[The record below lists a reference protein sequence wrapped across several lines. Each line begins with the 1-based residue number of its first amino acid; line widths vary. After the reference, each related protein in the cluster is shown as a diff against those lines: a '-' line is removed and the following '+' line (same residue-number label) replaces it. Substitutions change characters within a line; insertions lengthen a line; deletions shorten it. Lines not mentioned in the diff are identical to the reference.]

1 MKKLIPL
8 LLLVFTMLSWAANF
22 HITKVALDFYS
33 PMGVA
38 TWRFFFG
45 VLGLVAVLYLQ
56 FGSRAFKISFSPV
69 TWWYIFLTSFFG
81 IFLTIYF
88 FNFGLQTTS
97 AVNGSLI
104 IATSP
109 AITAVF
115 AFLLQGRKVNLI
127 QWSAILISFIG
138 VVLIL
143 VKGDLEKLAALS
155 FEIGDLYI
163 LGMATVFSLSQIIV
177 GKYLVKVD
185 ATLLTTLSSIMAFIM
200 FLLFSLEEF
209 ATVPLPVDYGFWASV
224 LFMGLVGTTFAYT
237 AFYYCVLRVG
247 PTISTLYMNLIPFFT
262 VLLAFPFGE
271 KLLGI
276 QVVGG
281 CVIIAGL
288 FIFNAAKSREQ
299 ARKREAAMKL

>member
-1 MKKLIPL
+1 MKKFIPL
-8 LLLVFTMLSWAANF
+8 LLLVLTMLSWAANF
-22 HITKVALDFYS
+22 HITKVALAFYS

-45 VLGLVAVLYLQ
+45 VLGLVAVLYFQ
-56 FGSRAFKISFSPV
+56 YGSKAFKISFRPV

-97 AVNGSLI
+97 AINGSLI

-115 AFLLQGRKVNLI
+115 AFLLQRKKVNLI
-127 QWSAILISFIG
+127 QWLAILISFLG

-143 VKGDLEKLAALS
+143 VKGDLAKFAALS
-155 FEIGDLYI
+155 FEEGDLYI

-177 GKYLVKVD
+177 GKYLVKLD
-185 ATLLTTLSSIMAFIM
+185 ATLLTTLSSIMALIM
-200 FLLFSLEEF
+200 FLLFSVEEF
-209 ATVPLPVDYGFWASV
+209 ASVAFPADYGFWASV

-237 AFYYCVLRVG
+237 AFYYCVIRVG

-281 CVIIAGL
+281 CIIIAGL
-288 FIFNAAKSREQ
+288 FIFNAVKNPETPD
-299 ARKREAAMKL
+299 KREAAVKL